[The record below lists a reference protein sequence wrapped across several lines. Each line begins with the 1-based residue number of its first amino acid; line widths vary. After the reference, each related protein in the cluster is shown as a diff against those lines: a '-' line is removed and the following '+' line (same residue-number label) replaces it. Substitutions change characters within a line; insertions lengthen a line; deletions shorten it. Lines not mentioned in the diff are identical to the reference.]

1 MSKMKGKRGLKIFGI
16 ILSVLIVLGICG
28 FFICTTHTQIA
39 IGFLQKFSD
48 NGKPLNSF
56 DPLYEP
62 VNGLKENGQY
72 LISEI
77 GYASDYPNS
86 FLDITYPDDGIEAD
100 RPTLFYFHG
109 GGFFAGSKNMG
120 DPLAANEATYLLD
133 DLCTQGYNIVNV
145 DYALVPDEHF
155 PVPLIQ
161 ANQAF
166 AYIMEHSGEYHLNTD
181 KIILMGSSAGAIIAA
196 QMGTVITVPE
206 YAELLGISPALSPE
220 QICAVVVD
228 DAPLDYESFSLGCK
242 FIIGNYVKGSIYL
255 NKDELNR
262 YNCIPH
268 MTAAYPPTIM
278 LGSEYRYDMNK
289 MHDKLDELCVKNKL
303 IDPYAENGETKPHC
317 FVSNERTDP
326 TSKDAF
332 DRLVA
337 FLKEQ
342 VNNVLYQD

>member
-1 MSKMKGKRGLKIFGI
+1 
-16 ILSVLIVLGICG
+16 
-28 FFICTTHTQIA
+28 
-39 IGFLQKFSD
+39 
-48 NGKPLNSF
+48 
-56 DPLYEP
+56 
-62 VNGLKENGQY
+62 
-72 LISEI
+72 
-77 GYASDYPNS
+77 
-86 FLDITYPDDGIEAD
+86 
-100 RPTLFYFHG
+100 
-109 GGFFAGSKNMG
+109 
-120 DPLAANEATYLLD
+120 
-133 DLCTQGYNIVNV
+133 
-145 DYALVPDEHF
+145 
-155 PVPLIQ
+155 
-161 ANQAF
+161 
-166 AYIMEHSGEYHLNTD
+166 MEHSGEYHLNTD

-255 NKDELNR
+255 NKDELNS